1 MIFYIILILT
11 VMVILTYYLSNA
23 LKRKYNAEV
32 KEGLYRMKNIEES
45 VLTEKDIAH
54 LPEPVQKYLKYVGVL
69 GKEKV
74 NNFKVFINGT
84 MKPDKNRDWFQVKI
98 RQHSFLDKITRLF
111 YLDCNMSGIP
121 VLGLHFYKNGTA
133 AMEIKVLGLI
143 PIVKGVGELMNK
155 AETVT
160 VFNDMC
166 VMAPASLV
174 DKRIQWEPVDSHSVK
189 ATFSNN
195 GNCITATL
203 YFNDIGQLTNFV
215 SDDRYYSPTGKT
227 YESVRWSTPVNSY
240 KNLNG
245 FNLATYGEAI
255 WNFPDGD
262 FCYAKFTI
270 QDVKYNCKND

>member
-1 MIFYIILILT
+1 
-11 VMVILTYYLSNA
+11 VYYLSNA

-32 KEGLYRMKNIEES
+32 KEGINRLKNIEEP
-45 VLTEKDIAH
+45 VLTEEDIAH

-69 GKEKV
+69 GRERV

-84 MKPDKNRDWFQVKI
+84 MKTDKNREWSQVKVW
-98 RQHSFLDKITRLF
+98 QHSFIDKITRLF
-111 YLDCNMSGIP
+111 YLNLNMSGIP

-133 AMEIKVLGLI
+133 NMGIKILGLI
-143 PIVKGVGELMNK
+143 SIVKGMGEKMNQ

-166 VMAPASLV
+166 IMAPSSLV
-174 DKRIQWEPVDSHSVK
+174 DKRIQWESVDLFSAK
-189 ATFSNN
+189 ATFSNE

-227 YESVRWSTPVNSY
+227 YESARWSTPVSSY
-240 KNLNG
+240 KNING

-255 WNFPDGD
+255 WNFQDKD
-262 FCYAKFTI
+262 FCYAKFNI
-270 QDVKYNCKND
+270 LDIKYNCKE

>member
-1 MIFYIILILT
+1 MIIYSA
-11 VMVILTYYLSNA
+11 VILVVIASLIYYLSNA
-23 LKRKYNAEV
+23 LRRKYNAEV
-32 KEGLYRMKNIEES
+32 REGLYRVKNMEES

-74 NNFKVFINGT
+74 KDFKVLINGT
-84 MKPDKNRDWFQVKI
+84 MKTDKNREWSQVKI
-98 RQHSFLDKITRLF
+98 GQHSFLDKITRLF
-111 YLDCNMSGIP
+111 YLNLNMSGIP
-121 VLGLHFYKNGTA
+121 VLGLHFYKNGIAT
-133 AMEIKVLGLI
+133 MEIKVLGLI
-143 PIVKGVGELMNK
+143 PIVEGMGKKMNQ

-166 VMAPASLV
+166 IMAPASLI

-189 ATFSNN
+189 AIFCND
-195 GNCITATL
+195 GNCITVTL

-227 YESVRWSTPVNSY
+227 FESVRWSTPVSSY
-240 KNLNG
+240 KNING
-245 FNLATYGEAI
+245 FNLVTYGEAI

-262 FCYAKFTI
+262 FCYAKFNI
-270 QDVKYNCKND
+270 QDIKYNYNND